1 VNASAQLGDKIAKL
15 IPRLASPHDGEV
27 VATAR
32 AIERTLRGAGLD
44 FHTLAKA
51 LCERVAPI
59 SITPASWRPA
69 FNPAEDWAG
78 IARWCR
84 DHDGGFL
91 SEKERAFIG
100 DMLARVHF
108 QSPTEKQAKWLLGIH
123 SKLQRSTAGRWG
135 FP

>member
-1 VNASAQLGDKIAKL
+1 VNAPVQLVAKL

-44 FHTLAKA
+44 LHALAKA
-51 LCERVAPI
+51 LCERAAPI
-59 SITPASWRPA
+59 SVPPASWHPA
-69 FNPAEDWAG
+69 MFNDWAG

-91 SEKERAFIG
+91 SAKERSFIA
-100 DMLARVHF
+100 DMVARAPF
-108 QSPTEKQAKWLLGIH
+108 PNPTDKQAKWLLGIQ
-123 SKLQRSTAGRWG
+123 SELQRSPARKWG
-135 FP
+135 SP